1 MSYGIAR
8 AATSPELTLFRASGK
23 KSRFYAAIKQ
33 PHTIYTARVNQVI
46 TDWDGLQSIIFD
58 GGSGTLANVLP
69 DMLMYIGTTAGAR
82 DVGFVRLRG
91 TDSTHFYFEQYSGIK
106 ILDNQYLTVVDN
118 FRLLQRHIKIDGDVV
133 KMDGT
138 VTYSDQHSKPDR
150 ADIAFLK

>member
-58 GGSGTLANVLP
+58 GGSGTPANLLP
-69 DMLMYIGTTAGAR
+69 HKLMDNGTTARAGA
-82 DVGFVRLRG
+82 VGFVQLRG
-91 TDSTHFYFEQYSGIK
+91 ADSNHFYFQQYSKIK
-106 ILDNQYLTVVDN
+106 ILDNQYLKVVGN
-118 FRLLQRHIKIDGDVV
+118 FR
-133 KMDGT
+133 
-138 VTYSDQHSKPDR
+138 
-150 ADIAFLK
+150 